1 MMGHLPVVSS
11 VLIRSF
17 VGRVQR
23 ALLHGVRL
31 RDAAAAS
38 PGELSR
44 LADELESLVV
54 EIRGAVAR

>member
-1 MMGHLPVVSS
+1 MGYTSVVSL

-23 ALLHGVRL
+23 ALLQGVRL

-38 PGELSR
+38 PGELQR
-44 LADELESLVV
+44 LADELESVV
-54 EIRGAVAR
+54 LELRLAVPR